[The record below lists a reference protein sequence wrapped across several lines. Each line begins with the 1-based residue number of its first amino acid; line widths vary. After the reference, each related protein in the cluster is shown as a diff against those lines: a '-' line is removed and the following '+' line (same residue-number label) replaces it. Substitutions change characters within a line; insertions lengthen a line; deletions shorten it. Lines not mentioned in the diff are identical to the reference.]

1 MLNRSAITVKAK
13 QPFMDWLGGLP
24 DPVDSSVTLETVT
37 EEQPVYLVPECID
50 PDMFP
55 EMLTYYFDV
64 IFEAELSGWW
74 TDRKD
79 WPQSRTVELF
89 QEWFDIEFHS
99 MVEDLGTEELQDDE

>member
-13 QPFMDWLGGLP
+13 QPFLDWLRGLP
-24 DPVDSSVTLETVT
+24 DPVDPSVTLKVVN

-50 PDMFP
+50 PDMFS
-55 EMLTYYFDV
+55 ELLSYYFDV
-64 IFEAELSGWW
+64 IFDAELSGWW
-74 TDRKD
+74 VDQKD

-99 MVEDLGTEELQDDE
+99 MVEDLGNEGLINED